1 MPAGPERCRG
11 GHGAR
16 FSTAQHGSARFTAHG
31 SRLRAQHSSREGGAR
46 ARRAWLAGWLPFP
59 GQATRRLRA
68 GDPAPSEPSGPR
80 RLGTQDPRFSFCHIA
95 QALAHR
101 RGCRRTGTPLQQSCA
116 WESRSS
122 LSCPGRIRGWA
133 REVTGGCRPPLACPV
148 GAAERAGGF
157 RHMGT
162 CSLFGK

>member
-1 MPAGPERCRG
+1 MILCSAGGARCRQAPS
-11 GHGAR
+11 GAGVG
-16 FSTAQHGSARFTAHG
+16 TGHGSARLSTVHG
-31 SRLRAQHSSREGGAR
+31 SGLSTAPGKEEHGPGGPG
-46 ARRAWLAGWLPFP
+46 WLAGWLPFP

-133 REVTGGCRPPLACPV
+133 GRSLA
-148 GAAERAGGF
+148 AAALP
-157 RHMGT
+157 
-162 CSLFGK
+162 SPAP